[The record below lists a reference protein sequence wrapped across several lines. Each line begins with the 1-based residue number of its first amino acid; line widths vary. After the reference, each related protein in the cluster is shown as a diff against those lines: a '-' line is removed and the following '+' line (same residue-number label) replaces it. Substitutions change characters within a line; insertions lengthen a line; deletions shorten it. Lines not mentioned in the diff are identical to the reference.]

1 MGNTHA
7 NKDLELL
14 KIRYMYDKIENK
26 LNPLLLHTKNIETL
40 DELICRMSDE
50 CITSNEIKE
59 YLLWWVG
66 HSNKI
71 EEYLLWYIDYVNQSN
86 NNI

>member
-7 NKDLELL
+7 NEDLELL

-40 DELICRMSDE
+40 DALICRMDDKR
-50 CITSNEIKE
+50 ITSNEIKE
-59 YLLWWVG
+59 YLLWWIG

-71 EEYLLWYIDYVNQSN
+71 EEYLLWYIDNVNK
-86 NNI
+86 

>member
-1 MGNTHA
+1 MGNTHSNA
-7 NKDLELL
+7 DLELL
-14 KIRYMYDKIENK
+14 KIQYMYDKIETK
-26 LNPLLLHTKNIETL
+26 LNPLLLHTKHIETL

-59 YLLWWVG
+59 YLLWWVD

-71 EEYLLWYIDYVNQSN
+71 EEYLLWYIDYVNKSN
-86 NNI
+86 NKI

>member
-1 MGNTHA
+1 MGKKHYNVQLTS
-7 NKDLELL
+7 L
-14 KIRYMYDKIENK
+14 KCQFTCDKVKKK

-59 YLLWWVG
+59 YLLWWVD

-86 NNI
+86 NKI

>member
-1 MGNTHA
+1 MGNTHSNA
-7 NKDLELL
+7 DLELL
-14 KIRYMYDKIENK
+14 KIQYMYDKIEKK

-59 YLLWWVG
+59 YLLWWIG

-71 EEYLLWYIDYVNQSN
+71 EEYLLWYIDNVNQSN
-86 NNI
+86 NKI

>member
-7 NKDLELL
+7 NEDLELL

>member
-7 NKDLELL
+7 NKNLELL
-14 KIRYMYDKIENK
+14 KIQYMYDKIENK

-40 DELICRMSDE
+40 DELICRMDDK
-50 CITSNEIKE
+50 CLTSNEIKE
-59 YLLWWVG
+59 YLLWWIG

-71 EEYLLWYIDYVNQSN
+71 EEYLLWYIDYVNK
-86 NNI
+86 